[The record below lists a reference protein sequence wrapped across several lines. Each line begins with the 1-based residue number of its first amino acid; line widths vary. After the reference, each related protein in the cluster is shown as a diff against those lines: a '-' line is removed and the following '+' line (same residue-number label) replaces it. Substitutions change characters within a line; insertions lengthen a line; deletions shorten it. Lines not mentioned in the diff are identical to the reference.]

1 MASLKKYNLL
11 GEELGSVE
19 VSDEFAK
26 AEPNAQ
32 QVYEY
37 IKALRENARQWSAS
51 TKTRKEVKHTTRKP
65 RPQKGSGRARQGMLC
80 TPQFRGGGVVF
91 GPKPKFNQHVR
102 LNRKE
107 RKQVLRALIGE
118 VIREERLII
127 LEEMTMAAPKTKTI
141 GDLLQKVG
149 ENRGASLFLAA
160 GNYQEL
166 EQDGKKV
173 RLNIRSVDHRSFE
186 KSTRNIPRVGFSIV
200 KSLNGDLLLRHKRVF
215 ITEEG
220 LSELQDWLT

>member
-118 VIREERLII
+118 IIRERALDCFR
-127 LEEMTMAAPKTKTI
+127 
-141 GDLLQKVG
+141 GDDNGGSKDKDNWRSSSEGWRESRSQSVFGSRELP
-149 ENRGASLFLAA
+149 RARA
-160 GNYQEL
+160 GW
-166 EQDGKKV
+166 KK
-173 RLNIRSVDHRSFE
+173 
-186 KSTRNIPRVGFSIV
+186 
-200 KSLNGDLLLRHKRVF
+200 
-215 ITEEG
+215 
-220 LSELQDWLT
+220 SEFKYSCDKPPLV